1 MLANSGPLRTVSPF
15 LQRSDSSA
23 AVSVRLT
30 EPLWHVGER
39 TELLV
44 HCVQCHMLL
53 EREAAL
59 AQDETG
65 ELYIEDLCE
74 RNLRLRSLLDG
85 LGEAARAVQPGSDP
99 LPLLEETGLSSMCPV
114 VAHLLGDADEVYRN
128 DTVFLPNEY
137 LDHVVTVN
145 QLACTAKQLRR
156 DVLDRQFK
164 YCAHK
169 IALLYHAVNLSKVKR
184 DMLRKRIEEH
194 FEDIKVATEST
205 VRARRARLMP
215 MRWMPRG
222 RRTERRRGPGP
233 AAPACARTRTHNA
246 VHGPTP
252 RRRRRSLGRSS
263 SAGWSSCATRSRRR
277 SARCRRRL
285 SPSWS
290 RCSPCYSRRSP
301 AETAA
306 SAVRQRAAG

>member
-15 LQRSDSSA
+15 LQRSDSPA

-74 RNLRLRSLLDG
+74 RNSRLRSLLDG

-205 VRARRARLMP
+205 EAPQLGLELVSWVVELCDEIAATIREVPPSIVSKLEPLLPLLQPAQS
-215 MRWMPRG
+215 G
-222 RRTERRRGPGP
+222 RNSSISSP
-233 AAPACARTRTHNA
+233 AE
-246 VHGPTP
+246 
-252 RRRRRSLGRSS
+252 S
-263 SAGWSSCATRSRRR
+263 
-277 SARCRRRL
+277 RRL
-285 SPSWS
+285 SL
-290 RCSPCYSRRSP
+290 
-301 AETAA
+301 
-306 SAVRQRAAG
+306 Q